1 MSERYFK
8 ITNLSLR
15 NKTTVFILTALLT
28 LFGIFSYKSMP
39 KSLYPDIVMPTIM
52 VQTVYPGNSPAD
64 IENLI
69 TRPLEKEIKSVKGL
83 KKLTSNSVQDN
94 SSVIVEFNT
103 DIELK
108 VALQDVKDAVD
119 KAKSDLPSDLE
130 MDPMVL
136 DIDFS
141 EFPILN
147 INLSGDF
154 SLDEL
159 KIHAEYLQ
167 DEIEAFSEISKVEI
181 TGLLGKEI
189 KVEVDLHRMEMS
201 QVSFRDIE
209 DAIAFENTSIA
220 GGDVLIGDTR
230 RMVRTSAEFTSAE
243 EIANII
249 VKHEKG
255 NIVYLK
261 DIALV
266 TDGYEER
273 ESYARLDSQPVVSLN
288 VVKKSGE
295 NLLEATDKIISLLAT
310 AKQLNRLPGNLN
322 ISITNDQSEQTRNQ
336 LSNLENSIIFGVIL
350 VVLVLL
356 FFLGLRN
363 ALFVGMAIPL
373 SMFISFVVLGG
384 MGTTMNMVV
393 LFALI
398 LALGM
403 LVDNAIVVIENIDR
417 LYRQEGLTRLEA
429 AKQGV
434 GEIAVAIISSTL
446 TTLAAFFPLLFW
458 EDLMGEFMGYIP
470 MTLIIV
476 LGSSLF
482 VALVINPVFASQ
494 FVKKNERIALN
505 KKKLK
510 ITSIYAA
517 VLAIVSLLTG
527 FRMLGSLALAFA
539 LLNLLNG
546 LYLTPLSHN
555 FQDKFLVRLERLYSK
570 LLNWALGGRQP
581 LKLLAGTFGLLIFSI
596 GFFALMKPNVE
607 FFPVNEPKYINVFLE
622 MPEATDVV
630 ATDSL
635 ARIVEEKVITILEP
649 CKHVVSSVLTN
660 VGAGTSDP
668 NEMGG
673 ANGITPNKARITINF
688 VEFKYRDG
696 VITGDVMKELS
707 ASLAGIP
714 GVDISVDKN
723 RDGPPMGRPINMEIT
738 GDNFDQ
744 LLLIS
749 EDIQHLIEQENIAGI
764 EGLKVDLEMNK
775 AELLVNID
783 RDMARRMGISTAQVG
798 STIRTALF
806 GKEVSKFK
814 DGEDEYPIKIRLA
827 DKYRYDVSSLMN
839 QRITFRSQSN
849 GRIMQIPVSSVADY
863 TYNNTYGSVNRKNMK
878 RQVTLYSN
886 VIEGFNENAINDQLK
901 KLLADYPMPESYDLQ
916 FTGKQQEQQQ
926 TQDFLSKALMI
937 AVALITLILVSQ
949 FNSAFK
955 PVIIIMTVLFSTI
968 GVFLGLA
975 IFNMDFVVI
984 MTGIGIVSLAGIVVN
999 NAIVLIDYIDL
1010 LKSRKRQE
1018 LGLEEEA
1025 KLDAKSAVECIKQAG
1040 QKRLRPVLLTAIT
1053 TVLGLLPLAT
1063 GMNINFT
1070 TLLTEFNPQVFF
1082 GGDNAI
1088 FWGPMAWT
1096 VIFGLTFATF
1106 LTLVI
1111 VPVMYLLSD
1120 KIKDRLLV
1128 FFKKGSFSS

>member
-1 MSERYFK
+1 
-8 ITNLSLR
+8 
-15 NKTTVFILTALLT
+15 
-28 LFGIFSYKSMP
+28 
-39 KSLYPDIVMPTIM
+39 
-52 VQTVYPGNSPAD
+52 
-64 IENLI
+64 
-69 TRPLEKEIKSVKGL
+69 
-83 KKLTSNSVQDN
+83 
-94 SSVIVEFNT
+94 
-103 DIELK
+103 
-108 VALQDVKDAVD
+108 
-119 KAKSDLPSDLE
+119 
-130 MDPMVL
+130 
-136 DIDFS
+136 
-141 EFPILN
+141 
-147 INLSGDF
+147 
-154 SLDEL
+154 
-159 KIHAEYLQ
+159 
-167 DEIEAFSEISKVEI
+167 
-181 TGLLGKEI
+181 
-189 KVEVDLHRMEMS
+189 
-201 QVSFRDIE
+201 
-209 DAIAFENTSIA
+209 
-220 GGDVLIGDTR
+220 
-230 RMVRTSAEFTSAE
+230 
-243 EIANII
+243 
-249 VKHEKG
+249 
-255 NIVYLK
+255 
-261 DIALV
+261 
-266 TDGYEER
+266 
-273 ESYARLDSQPVVSLN
+273 
-288 VVKKSGE
+288 
-295 NLLEATDKIISLLAT
+295 
-310 AKQLNRLPGNLN
+310 
-322 ISITNDQSEQTRNQ
+322 
-336 LSNLENSIIFGVIL
+336 
-350 VVLVLL
+350 
-356 FFLGLRN
+356 
-363 ALFVGMAIPL
+363 
-373 SMFISFVVLGG
+373 
-384 MGTTMNMVV
+384 
-393 LFALI
+393 
-398 LALGM
+398 
-403 LVDNAIVVIENIDR
+403 
-417 LYRQEGLTRLEA
+417 
-429 AKQGV
+429 
-434 GEIAVAIISSTL
+434 
-446 TTLAAFFPLLFW
+446 
-458 EDLMGEFMGYIP
+458 
-470 MTLIIV
+470 
-476 LGSSLF
+476 
-482 VALVINPVFASQ
+482 
-494 FVKKNERIALN
+494 
-505 KKKLK
+505 
-510 ITSIYAA
+510 
-517 VLAIVSLLTG
+517 
-527 FRMLGSLALAFA
+527 
-539 LLNLLNG
+539 
-546 LYLTPLSHN
+546 
-555 FQDKFLVRLERLYSK
+555 
-570 LLNWALGGRQP
+570 
-581 LKLLAGTFGLLIFSI
+581 
-596 GFFALMKPNVE
+596 
-607 FFPVNEPKYINVFLE
+607 

-635 ARIVEEKVITILEP
+635 ARVVEEKVITILEP
-649 CKHVVSSVLTN
+649 YQHVVSSVLTN

-673 ANGITPNKARITINF
+673 GNGITPNKARITINF

-707 ASLAGIP
+707 GSLAGIP

-749 EDIQHLIEQENIAGI
+749 EDIQQLIEQENIAGI
-764 EGLKVDLEMNK
+764 EGLKVDLEMSK

-827 DKYRYDVSSLMN
+827 DQYRYDVSSLMN

-849 GRIMQIPVSSVADY
+849 GRIMQIPISSVADY

-886 VIEGFNENAINDQLK
+886 VIEGFNENVINDQLK

-916 FTGKQQEQQQ
+916 FTGKQQEQEQ

-955 PVIIIMTVLFSTI
+955 PIIIIMTVLFSTI

-1018 LGLEEEA
+1018 LELEEEV
-1025 KLDAKSAVECIKQAG
+1025 KLDDKSAVECIKQAG

-1128 FFKKGSFSS
+1128 FFKKGSFSL

>member
-1 MSERYFK
+1 MSKRYFK

-83 KKLTSNSVQDN
+83 KKLTSTSVQDN

-119 KAKSDLPSDLE
+119 KAKSDLPSDLD
-130 MDPMVL
+130 MDPMVM

-181 TGLLGKEI
+181 TGLLDKEI
-189 KVEVDLHRMEMS
+189 KVEVDLHNMEMS

-266 TDGYEER
+266 TDGYEDR
-273 ESYARLDSQPVVSLN
+273 ESYARLDTQPVVSLN

-295 NLLEATDKIISLLAT
+295 NLLEATDKIMSLLAT
-310 AKQLNRLPGNLN
+310 AKQSKILPENLT
-322 ISITNDQSEQTRNQ
+322 ISITNDQSEQTRDQ

-373 SMFISFVVLGG
+373 SMFISFVLLGG

-417 LYRQEGLTRLEA
+417 LYRQEGLSRLEA

-494 FVKKNERIALN
+494 FVKKDEHSVPN

-510 ITSIYAA
+510 KTSIYAA
-517 VLAIVSLLTG
+517 VLAIVFYIVG
-527 FRMLGSLALAFA
+527 FRMLGSLALVFA
-539 LLNLLNG
+539 LLNLVNI
-546 LYLTPLSHN
+546 LYLTPLSHT
-555 FQDKFLVRLERLYSK
+555 FQDKFLVRLERRYSK
-570 LLNWALGGRQP
+570 ILNWALRGRQP

-596 GFFALMKPNVE
+596 VFFTLMKPNVE
-607 FFPVNEPKYINVFLE
+607 FFPINEPKYINIFLE

-635 ARIVEEKVITILEP
+635 ARIVEQKVTTILEP
-649 CKHVVSSVLTN
+649 YQHAVSSVLTN

-707 ASLAGIP
+707 ASLLGIP

-723 RDGPPMGRPINMEIT
+723 RDGPPLGRPINMEIT

-749 EDIQHLIEQENIAGI
+749 EDIQQLIEQENIAGI

-814 DGEDEYPIKIRLA
+814 DGEDEYPITIRLA

-849 GRIMQIPVSSVADY
+849 GRIMQIPVASVADY
-863 TYNNTYGSVNRKNMK
+863 TYNNTYGSVNRKDMK
-878 RQVTLYSN
+878 RQVTIYSN
-886 VIEGFNENAINDQLK
+886 VIEGYNENAINKHLK
-901 KLLADYPMPESYDLQ
+901 KLLLDYPMPESYDLQ
-916 FTGKQQEQQQ
+916 FTGKQQEQEQ
-926 TQDFLSKALMI
+926 TQDFLSNALMI

-955 PVIIIMTVLFSTI
+955 PIIIIMTVLFSTI

-975 IFNMDFVVI
+975 IFNMDFVII

-1018 LGLEEEA
+1018 LGLQEDA

-1063 GMNINFT
+1063 GMNINFS
-1070 TLLTEFNPQVFF
+1070 TLLTEFNPQIFF

-1111 VPVMYLLSD
+1111 VPVLYLLFD
-1120 KIKDRLLV
+1120 KLKNKLV
-1128 FFKKGSFSS
+1128 SNG

>member
-1 MSERYFK
+1 MSKRYFK
-8 ITNLSLR
+8 ITNISLS

-83 KKLTSNSVQDN
+83 KKLTSNSIQDN

-108 VALQDVKDAVD
+108 AALQDVKDAVD
-119 KAKSDLPSDLE
+119 KAKSELPSDLD
-130 MDPMVL
+130 MDPLVL

-167 DEIEAFSEISKVEI
+167 DEIEAFSEISKVDI
-181 TGLLGKEI
+181 TGLLEKEI
-189 KVEVDLHRMEMS
+189 KVEVDLHSMEMCK
-201 QVSFRDIE
+201 VSFRDIE
-209 DAIAFENTSIA
+209 DAITFENTSIA
-220 GGDVLIGDTR
+220 GGDVLIGNAR

-266 TDGYEER
+266 TDGYEDR
-273 ESYARLDSQPVVSLN
+273 ETYARLDNQPVVSLN

-295 NLLEATDKIISLLAT
+295 NLLEATDKIMSLLAT
-310 AKQLNRLPGNLN
+310 AKQTKKIPENLN
-322 ISITNDQSEQTRNQ
+322 ISITNDQSEQTRDQ

-363 ALFVGMAIPL
+363 ALFVGIAIPL

-417 LYRQEGLTRLEA
+417 LYKQEGLSRLEA

-482 VALVINPVFASQ
+482 VALVINPVFASK
-494 FVKKNERIALN
+494 FVKKDERATTN
-505 KKKLK
+505 KNKLK
-510 ITSIYAA
+510 KISIYIAI
-517 VLAIVSLLTG
+517 LAIVFYLIG
-527 FRMLGSLALAFA
+527 FRILGSLCLIFT

-546 LYLTPLSHN
+546 LYLTPLSHL
-555 FQDKFLVRLERLYSK
+555 FQDKFLVHLERRYSK
-570 LLNWALGGRQP
+570 ILNWALMGRQP

-596 GFFALMKPNVE
+596 VFFALMKPNVE

-622 MPEATDVV
+622 MPEGTDVV
-630 ATDSL
+630 TTDSL
-635 ARIVEEKVITILEP
+635 ARIVEQKVTTILKP
-649 CKHVVSSVLTN
+649 YQQAVSSVLTN

-673 ANGITPNKARITINF
+673 AKANTPNKARITINF
-688 VEFKYRDG
+688 VEFKYRQG
-696 VITGDVMKELS
+696 VKTGDVMKELS
-707 ASLAGIP
+707 ASLVGVP

-723 RDGPPMGRPINMEIT
+723 RDGPPMGRPINMEIS

-749 EDIQHLIEQENIAGI
+749 EDIQQLIEQENIAGI
-764 EGLKVDLEMNK
+764 EGLRVDLEMNK

-783 RDMARRMGISTAQVG
+783 RDITRRMGISTAQVG

-814 DGEDEYPIKIRLA
+814 DGEDEYPIRIRLA

-863 TYNNTYGSVNRKNMK
+863 NYNNTYGSVNRKNMK

-886 VIEGFNENAINDQLK
+886 VIEGFNENLIIEQLK
-901 KLLADYPMPESYDLQ
+901 KLLIDYPIPDGYDLQ
-916 FTGKQQEQQQ
+916 FTGKQQEQEQ

-937 AVALITLILVSQ
+937 AIALITLILVSQ
-949 FNSAFK
+949 FNSALK
-955 PVIIIMTVLFSTI
+955 PIIIIMTVLFSTI

-975 IFNMDFVVI
+975 IFNMDFVII

-1018 LGLEEEA
+1018 LGLEKDA
-1025 KLDAKSAVECIKQAG
+1025 KLNTKFAVECIKKAG
-1040 QKRLRPVLLTAIT
+1040 QNRLRPVLLTAIT

-1070 TLLTEFNPQVFF
+1070 TLLTEFNPRIFF

-1111 VPVMYLLSD
+1111 VPVMYLLAD
-1120 KIKDRLLV
+1120 KMTNRFL
-1128 FFKKGSFSS
+1128 FFLKK

>member
-1 MSERYFK
+1 MSKRSFK
-8 ITNLSLR
+8 ITNLSLK

-83 KKLTSNSVQDN
+83 KKLTSSSIQDN

-103 DIELK
+103 DVELK

-119 KAKSDLPSDLE
+119 KAKSDLPRDLD
-130 MDPMVL
+130 MDPMVM

-167 DEIEAFSEISKVEI
+167 DEIESFSEISKVEI
-181 TGLLGKEI
+181 TGLLDKEI
-189 KVEVDLHRMEMS
+189 RVEADLYLMESS
-201 QVSFRDIE
+201 QVSFGDIE
-209 DAIAFENTSIA
+209 SAIAFENTTIA
-220 GGDVLIGDTR
+220 GGNVLIGNTR

-261 DIALV
+261 DIATV

-273 ESYARLDSQPVVSLN
+273 ESFARLNTQPVVSLN

-295 NLLEATDKIISLLAT
+295 NLLEATSKIMSLLNT
-310 AKQLNRLPGNLN
+310 AKSTSILPQNLT
-322 ISITNDQSEQTRNQ
+322 ISITNDQSEQTRDQ

-373 SMFISFVVLGG
+373 SMFISFVVFGG

-417 LYRQEGLTRLEA
+417 IYKKEGLSKLEA

-434 GEIAVAIISSTL
+434 GEIAVPIISSTL

-458 EDLMGEFMGYIP
+458 DDLMGEFMGYIP

-494 FVKKNERIALN
+494 FMQKDVRAEVN
-505 KKKLK
+505 KPKLK
-510 ITSIYAA
+510 KTSIYAA
-517 VLAIVSLLTG
+517 IISIVFYLLG
-527 FRMLGSLALAFA
+527 ARILGSLALAFGLLS
-539 LLNLLNG
+539 LLNS
-546 LYLTPLSHN
+546 LYLTPLSYW
-555 FQDKFLVRLERLYSK
+555 FQDTLLVRLEEKYSK
-570 LLNWALGGRQP
+570 ILSWALEGRKP
-581 LKLLAGTFGLLIFSI
+581 LKLLAGTFFLLIFSI
-596 GFFALMKPNVE
+596 VFFGLMKPNVE

-630 ATDSL
+630 ATDSI
-635 ARIVEEKVITILEP
+635 ARIVEQDIISILSPYE
-649 CKHVVSSVLTN
+649 HIVSSVLTN

-673 ANGITPNKARITINF
+673 GTGNTPHKARITINF
-688 VEFKYRDG
+688 VEFKFRDG
-696 VITGDVMKELS
+696 IATGQVMKELS
-707 ASLAGIP
+707 ASMKELP
-714 GVDISVDKN
+714 GVEISVDKN
-723 RDGPPMGRPINMEIT
+723 RDGPPMGRPINIEIT
-738 GDNFDQ
+738 GENFDD
-744 LLLIS
+744 LLFLA
-749 EDIQHLIEQENIAGI
+749 EDIQQTIEKEKIPGI
-764 EGLKVDLEMNK
+764 EGLKVDLELSK
-775 AELLVNID
+775 AEMLVKID
-783 RDMARRMGISTAQVG
+783 RDMARRLGVSTSQVG

-814 DGEDEYPIKIRLA
+814 DGEDEYPITLKLA
-827 DKYRYDVSSLMN
+827 DKYRYNVSSLMN
-839 QRITFRSQSN
+839 QSITFRSQSN
-849 GRIMQIPVSSVADY
+849 GKIMQIPISSVANY
-863 TYNNTYGSVNRKNMK
+863 TYNNTFGSVNRKDMK

-886 VIEGFNENAINDQLK
+886 VIEGYNENAINEQLK
-901 KLLADYPMPESYDLQ
+901 KLLADYPLPENCDLQ
-916 FTGKQQEQQQ
+916 FTGKQQEQAQ
-926 TQDFLSKALMI
+926 TQDFLSKALLI

-949 FNSAFK
+949 FNSIFK
-955 PVIIIMTVLFSTI
+955 PIIIIMTVLFSTI

-975 IFNMDFVVI
+975 IFNMDFVII

-1010 LKSRKRQE
+1010 IKSRKKEELGLDDSQE
-1018 LGLEEEA
+1018 LGYEYSIASIRE
-1025 KLDAKSAVECIKQAG
+1025 AG

-1063 GMNINFT
+1063 GMNINFN
-1070 TLLTEFNPQVFF
+1070 TLLTEFNPQIFF

-1111 VPVMYLLSD
+1111 VPVMYLLID
-1120 KIKDRLLV
+1120 KLKIKIMSKL
-1128 FFKKGSFSS
+1128 GN

>member
-1 MSERYFK
+1 MSKRYFK
-8 ITNLSLR
+8 ITNISLS

-52 VQTVYPGNSPAD
+52 VQTIYPGNSPAD

-108 VALQDVKDAVD
+108 AALQDVKDAVD
-119 KAKSDLPSDLE
+119 KAKSDLPSDLD
-130 MDPMVL
+130 MDPLVL

-167 DEIEAFSEISKVEI
+167 DEIETFSEISKVDI
-181 TGLLGKEI
+181 TGLLNKEI
-189 KVEVDLHRMEMS
+189 KVEVDLHSMEMCK
-201 QVSFRDIE
+201 VSFRDIE
-209 DAIAFENTSIA
+209 DAITFENISIA
-220 GGDVLIGDTR
+220 GGDVLIGNAR

-243 EIANII
+243 EIADII

-266 TDGYEER
+266 TDGYEDR
-273 ESYARLDSQPVVSLN
+273 ETYARLDNQPVVSLN

-295 NLLEATDKIISLLAT
+295 NLLEATDKIMSLLAT
-310 AKQLNRLPGNLN
+310 AKQNKIIPENLN
-322 ISITNDQSEQTRNQ
+322 VSITNDQSQQTRDQ

-363 ALFVGMAIPL
+363 ALFVGIAIPL

-417 LYRQEGLTRLEA
+417 LYKQEGLSRLEA

-482 VALVINPVFASQ
+482 VALVINPVFASK
-494 FVKKNERIALN
+494 FVKKDERATPN
-505 KKKLK
+505 KNNLKK
-510 ITSIYAA
+510 ISIYTAI
-517 VLAIVSLLTG
+517 LAIVFYLTG
-527 FRMLGSLALAFA
+527 FRILGSLSLFFA

-546 LYLTPLSHN
+546 LCLTPLSHT
-555 FQDKFLVRLERLYSK
+555 FQDKFLVRLERQYSK
-570 LLNWALGGRQP
+570 TLNWALMGRQP

-596 GFFALMKPNVE
+596 VFFALMKPNIE
-607 FFPVNEPKYINVFLE
+607 FFPVNDPKYINVFLE
-622 MPEATDVV
+622 MPEGTDV
-630 ATDSL
+630 ATTDSL
-635 ARIVEEKVITILEP
+635 ARVVEQKVTTILKPYQEA
-649 CKHVVSSVLTN
+649 VSSVLTN

-673 ANGITPNKARITINF
+673 AKGNTPNKARITINF
-688 VEFKYRDG
+688 VEFKYRKG
-696 VITGDVMKELS
+696 VMTGDVMKELS
-707 ASLAGIP
+707 ASLVGVP

-723 RDGPPMGRPINMEIT
+723 RDGPPMGRPINIEIT

-749 EDIQHLIEQENIAGI
+749 EDIQQLIEQENIAGI
-764 EGLKVDLEMNK
+764 EGLRVDLEMNK

-783 RDMARRMGISTAQVG
+783 RDITRRMGISTAQVG

-814 DGEDEYPIKIRLA
+814 DGEDEYPITIRLA

-886 VIEGFNENAINDQLK
+886 VIEGFNENIIIEQLK
-901 KLLADYPMPESYDLQ
+901 KLLIDYPIPDGYDLQ

-949 FNSAFK
+949 FNSALK
-955 PVIIIMTVLFSTI
+955 PIIIIMTVLFSTI

-975 IFNMDFVVI
+975 IFNMDFVII

-1018 LGLEEEA
+1018 LGLEKDA
-1025 KLDAKSAVECIKQAG
+1025 KLNTKLTVECIKKAG
-1040 QKRLRPVLLTAIT
+1040 KNRLRPVLLTAIT

-1070 TLLTEFNPQVFF
+1070 TLLTEFNPQIFF
-1082 GGDNAI
+1082 GGDNAM

-1096 VIFGLTFATF
+1096 VIFGLIFATF

-1111 VPVMYLLSD
+1111 VPVMYLLAN
-1120 KIKDRLLV
+1120 KMTNRFLV
-1128 FFKKGSFSS
+1128 NFKK